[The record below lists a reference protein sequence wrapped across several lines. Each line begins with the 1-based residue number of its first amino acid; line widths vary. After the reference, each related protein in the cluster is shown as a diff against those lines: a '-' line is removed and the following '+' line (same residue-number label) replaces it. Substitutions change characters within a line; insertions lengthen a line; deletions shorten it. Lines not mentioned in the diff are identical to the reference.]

1 MEMTMTAKSRKAKPS
16 AATESAAPL
25 TRSDEK
31 AETLDP
37 NQLTKRR
44 VPVESMHLNLRLTGE
59 AAEIYRY
66 LEKQTPSI
74 TDSLRI
80 RDCVRIAAF
89 LCAKKQQNEAVTV
102 AIDGKSE
109 DLLNYI
115 GAFYPQTPM
124 DTRRRSTR

>member
-1 MEMTMTAKSRKAKPS
+1 MEVTMTAKSPRAKHS
-16 AATESAAPL
+16 AATESAAPS
-25 TRSDEK
+25 TRSDETV
-31 AETLDP
+31 ETLDP

-89 LCAKKQQNEAVTV
+89 LCAKKQQNDAVTV
-102 AIDGKSE
+102 AIDGKTE

-124 DTRRRSTR
+124 DTRRRSAR

>member
-1 MEMTMTAKSRKAKPS
+1 MEVTMTAKSRKAKPS
-16 AATESAAPL
+16 SPAESTALL
-25 TRSDEK
+25 TSSESM
-31 AETLDP
+31 ETLDP
-37 NQLTKRR
+37 SQLTKRR
-44 VPVESMHLNLRLTGE
+44 IPVESMHLNLRLTGE

-102 AIDGKSE
+102 AIDGKAE
-109 DLLNYI
+109 DLLEYI

-124 DTRRRSTR
+124 DTRRRAAR

>member
-1 MEMTMTAKSRKAKPS
+1 MEVTMTAKSRKAKPS
-16 AATESAAPL
+16 SPAESTAPL
-25 TRSDEK
+25 TSSDETV
-31 AETLDP
+31 ETLAP
-37 NQLTKRR
+37 SQLTKRR
-44 VPVESMHLNLRLTGE
+44 IPVESMHLNLRLTGE

-102 AIDGKSE
+102 AIDGKAE
-109 DLLNYI
+109 DLLEYI

-124 DTRRRSTR
+124 DTRRRAAR

>member
-1 MEMTMTAKSRKAKPS
+1 
-16 AATESAAPL
+16 
-25 TRSDEK
+25 
-31 AETLDP
+31 
-37 NQLTKRR
+37 
-44 VPVESMHLNLRLTGE
+44 MHLNLRLTGE

-89 LCAKKQQNEAVTV
+89 LCAKKQQNDAVTV
-102 AIDGKSE
+102 AIDGKTE

-124 DTRRRSTR
+124 DTRRRSAR